1 MTSRRALFLIRL
13 MVWLP
18 VVMCVAFVSRHFFIT
33 ADSAVF
39 LSGDDAMGNISYAL
53 ATEGRYGFLTSPIL
67 AHMPRDQGLFS
78 YGPFYFYLGAALIWL
93 FGYSVVLLRTIHL
106 GVILAVAAAGGLWFR
121 KAWGVGPLLAVG
133 LLMAFE
139 RAHWPMIRP
148 DSLVSFFA
156 VALVISAGMAIRT

>member
-1 MTSRRALFLIRL
+1 MTSRWARWLIRV

-18 VVMCVAFVSRHFFIT
+18 VVLCAAYVSRRFFIT

-39 LSGDDAMGNISYAL
+39 LSVDDATGNISYAL

-67 AHMPRDQGLFS
+67 AHMPREQGLFS

-93 FGYSVVLLRTIHL
+93 FGYSVVLLRAIHL
-106 GVILAVAAAGGLWFR
+106 GVVLAVAAAGGLWFR
-121 KAWGVGPLLAVG
+121 KAGGVGPLLAMG

-139 RAHWPMIRP
+139 RTHWPKQR
-148 DSLVSFFA
+148 A
-156 VALVISAGMAIRT
+156 RA